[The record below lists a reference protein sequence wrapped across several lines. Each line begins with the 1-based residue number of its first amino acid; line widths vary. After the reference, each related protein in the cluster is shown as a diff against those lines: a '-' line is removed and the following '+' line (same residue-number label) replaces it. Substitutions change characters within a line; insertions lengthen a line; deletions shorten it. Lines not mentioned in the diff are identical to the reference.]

1 MLPQNS
7 KRYLFNYSPTKRKAA
22 HPHNFVTSTL
32 SFVTSS
38 GNNMVRKNES
48 AKERLTTSCKIS
60 TWSRFETTQ
69 FCVWQ
74 KHAKK
79 HKKEESCM
87 SSHSYHR
94 MFVFLAWEWLKWL
107 IESGRVLP
115 GPAGKTKTLPA
126 LERSQGTEILNHSM
140 SWTCSSFI
148 FYRRDLSRNKRH
160 LKELNLNPKKCPWQ
174 QISDHNSCKV
184 SQGIQIKM
192 DLTKSKLE

>member
-7 KRYLFNYSPTKRKAA
+7 KRYLFNYSLTKRKAA

-69 FCVWQ
+69 FCFWQ

-87 SSHSYHR
+87 SSHSDHR

-126 LERSQGTEILNHSM
+126 LERTQGTEISNHSM
-140 SWTCSSFI
+140 SWTCSSSI

-160 LKELNLNPKKCPWQ
+160 LKELNLNLKNVL
-174 QISDHNSCKV
+174 DR
-184 SQGIQIKM
+184 
-192 DLTKSKLE
+192 KLATIIHAKYQRGYK